1 MEYPNIPLEF
11 NQLWRRPIASVVNQ
25 TRRVHHLTEP
35 TKSGIDYPPQLK
47 WILKRA
53 LEDPYGFWGE
63 VAEELQWF
71 KRWDTVF
78 EWKYPDFAW
87 FKGGVTNIAFN
98 CLENNIKKGRGNQ
111 PAIIWENGEGFPS
124 RALTYKQLLREVE
137 EFASTLKALGVSR
150 GDRVTI
156 YMPMVPEAAVA
167 MLATARIG
175 AIHSVVFGGFGYGAL
190 ADRLQDA
197 ESKLVVT
204 ADVGY
209 RRGSQVDLKGVVDE
223 ALRQGNHKVE
233 RVVVL
238 QRSDK
243 SPPMMPGRDLDWF
256 EALKRG
262 QGVKAPVEEM
272 RAEEPVFILYTSGT
286 MAKPKGTVQPHGSYQ
301 VYIYAMGKWVYKM
314 HDADVWWSTS
324 DIGWIVG
331 HSYVVY
337 APLIFGCPTIM
348 YEGLP
353 DHPTPDVWWE
363 VIERNRVSKLWISPT
378 AARALMKYGDDY
390 PKKHDLSSVELVA
403 CAGEVL
409 NPPAWEWLQKKVF
422 NDRVP
427 VIDHMW
433 QTETSGPLVGN
444 PCGISM
450 LPIKPGSATIPLPG
464 VDADIV
470 DDEGKS
476 VGVGIEG
483 TFVVK
488 KPFPGLTPTLWRD
501 HDRYVENYWK
511 RIPGVYTTGDAAMK
525 DEDGYI
531 WFLGRVDE
539 VIKISAH
546 RIGTI
551 EIESALLQNPNVAE
565 AAVVGKPDALRGE
578 TACAFVVL
586 RDSVKPDDSLKQSL
600 RDLVKRTLGPIVIVS
615 DVYFVNKL
623 PKTRSGKIMR
633 RVIRAIIGN
642 KPLGDYSTI
651 EDETS
656 LDELKRVVSIS

>member
-1 MEYPNIPLEF
+1 VSAPEET
-11 NQLWRRPIASVVNQ
+11 ASKPCKI
-25 TRRVHHLTEP
+25 E
-35 TKSGIDYPPQLK
+35 YPPQLK
-47 WILKRA
+47 WMLKRA
-53 LEDPYGFWGE
+53 LEDPESFWGE
-63 VAEELQWF
+63 VAEELHWF
-71 KRWDTVF
+71 QRWDKVF
-78 EWKYPDFAW
+78 EWNYPNFTW
-87 FKGGVTNIAFN
+87 FKGGITNLAYN
-98 CLENNIKKGRGNQ
+98 CLENNIRKGRGNHA
-111 PAIIWENGEGFPS
+111 AIIWENGEGFPT
-124 RALTYKQLLREVE
+124 RVLTYNQLLHEVKQ
-137 EFASTLKALGVSR
+137 FAAALKALGVSR

-167 MLATARIG
+167 MLATTRIG

-190 ADRLQDA
+190 ADRIEDA
-197 ESKLVVT
+197 ESKIIVT

-209 RRGSQVDLKGVVDE
+209 RRGNTVNLKEVVDE
-223 ALRQGNHKVE
+223 ALKASGKKVE
-233 RVVVL
+233 KVIV
-238 QRSDK
+238 
-243 SPPMMPGRDLDWF
+243 
-256 EALKRG
+256 LKRG
-262 QGVKAPVEEM
+262 QDDPPMTAGRDMMWQEAIEKGKGISAEVEKM
-272 RAEEPVFILYTSGT
+272 RADEPAFILYTSGT

-301 VYIYAMGKWVYKM
+301 VYIYAMGKWVYDM
-314 HDADVWWSTS
+314 HETDVWWSTS

-331 HSYVVY
+331 HSYVIY
-337 APLIFGCPTIM
+337 APLLFGCPTIM

-353 DHPTPDVWWE
+353 DHPAPDVWWQI
-363 VIERNRVSKLWISPT
+363 IERNQVSKLWISPT
-378 AARALMKYGDDY
+378 GARALMKYGDEY
-390 PKKHDLSSVELVA
+390 PKKHDLTSVKLVA

-422 NDRVP
+422 EDRIP

-444 PCGISM
+444 PCGIVL

-464 VDADIV
+464 VDAEIV
-470 DDEGKS
+470 DEEGKP
-476 VGVGIEG
+476 VQAGVEG

-488 KPFPGLTPTLWRD
+488 RPFPGLTPTLWRD
-501 HDRYVENYWK
+501 HERYVESYWN
-511 RIPGVYTTGDAAMK
+511 RFPHVYTTGDAAMK

-551 EIESALLQNPNVAE
+551 EIESALLRNPSVAE
-565 AAVVGKPDALRGE
+565 AAVVGQPDALRGE

-586 RDSVKPDDSLKQSL
+586 KSGHQPSDALKQTL
-600 RDLVKRTLGPIVIVS
+600 RDLVRKTLGPIVIVS
-615 DVYFVNKL
+615 DVYFVSKL

-633 RVIRAIIGN
+633 RVIKAIIAN

-656 LDELKRVVSIS
+656 IEELKRAAAKP

>member
-1 MEYPNIPLEF
+1 VLN
-11 NQLWRRPIASVVNQ
+11 
-25 TRRVHHLTEP
+25 LTAAKTPRIE
-35 TKSGIDYPPQLK
+35 YPPQLK
-47 WILKRA
+47 RILKRA
-53 LEDPYGFWGE
+53 LENPSEFWGE
-63 VAEELQWF
+63 VAEELHWF

-78 EWKYPDFAW
+78 EWNYPDFTW
-87 FKGGVTNIAFN
+87 FKGGITNIAFN
-98 CLENNIKKGRGNQ
+98 CLENNIRKGRGNRA
-111 PAIIWENGEGFPS
+111 AIIWENGEGFPT
-124 RALTYKQLLREVE
+124 RVLTYNQLLHDVE
-137 EFASTLKALGVSR
+137 HFASTLKALGVKR

-156 YMPMVPEAAVA
+156 YMPMVPEAAVV

-197 ESKLVVT
+197 ESRVVVT

-209 RRGSQVDLKGVVDE
+209 RRGSPVNLKSVVDE
-223 ALRQGNHKVE
+223 ALKSDGHKVDN
-233 RVVVL
+233 VVVL
-238 QRSDK
+238 QRGK
-243 SPPMMPGRDLDWF
+243 KPPPMTLGRDIAWD
-256 EALKRG
+256 EALAKG
-262 QGVKAPVEEM
+262 DGVDAPVEKM
-272 RAEEPVFILYTSGT
+272 RADEPAFILYTSGT

-301 VYIYAMGKWVYKM
+301 VYIYAMGKWVYDM
-314 HDADVWWSTS
+314 HETDVWWSTS

-353 DHPTPDVWWE
+353 DHPTPDVWWQ
-363 VIERNRVSKLWISPT
+363 VVERNRVSKLWISPT
-378 AARALMKYGDDY
+378 GARALMKYGDEY
-390 PKKHDLSSVELVA
+390 PKKHDLSSVKLVA

-444 PCGISM
+444 PFGITI

-470 DDEGKS
+470 DDEGKP
-476 VGVGIEG
+476 VGIGVEG
-483 TFVVK
+483 TFVVR

-511 RIPGVYTTGDAAMK
+511 KIPGVYTTGDAAMK
-525 DEDGYI
+525 DEDGYV

-551 EIESALLQNPNVAE
+551 EIESALLQNPAVAE
-565 AAVVGKPDALRGE
+565 AAVVGRPDPLRGE

-586 RDSVKPDDSLKQSL
+586 KGTTKPDDALKQGL
-600 RDLVKRTLGPIVIVS
+600 KDLVKKTLGPIVIVS
-615 DVYFVNKL
+615 DIYFVSKL

-656 LDELKRVVSIS
+656 IEELKAAVS